1 VSVTTDIA
9 VLMQQRSITDSRV
22 TTRVGE
28 RFRPQA
34 LDQSDAM
41 PAIRYELFLTEDWG
55 HLDGASGEA
64 QSRVQF
70 DCCAD
75 TQLEANDVAEL
86 MEDLWNGFVGYLGA
100 DDQVRVFDCTVDNKW
115 DTIEAAAPGSDQR
128 RYIRKIDFVITHSKP
143 IPSLT
148 VVTA

>member
-1 VSVTTDIA
+1 MSEVTDIA
-9 VLMQQRSITDSRV
+9 VLMQQRSVTDSRL
-22 TTRVGE
+22 TTRIGE

-55 HLDGASGEA
+55 SLEGASGEA

-75 TQLEANDVAEL
+75 SQSEANYIAEL
-86 MEDLWNGFVGYLGA
+86 MEDLWNGFTGLLSA
-100 DDQVRVFDCTVDNKW
+100 VRVYDCTLDNKW
-115 DTIEAAAPGSDQR
+115 DTLEAAAPGSDQR
-128 RYIRKIDFVITHSKP
+128 RYVRKIDFVITHTKP

-148 VVTA
+148 VVSA